1 MSSIRI
7 AATRRPVVAVL
18 VAILVA
24 GCAAQRLQRE
34 GHELMESGQYE
45 QGLAK
50 LAESSKAE
58 PGNLGYRSAL
68 MRNRD
73 IAVNRLQAEAESA
86 RSAGKPDAAR
96 SALDSILRVDPAN
109 RNARAGLAALEMD
122 GRHRQLLD
130 EAGKALGHADAVSAR
145 ALIARVLL
153 ENPDN
158 ASARQLQRRAEE
170 RLADAMPDGPA
181 LGAKFRKPVS
191 LQFRDANIKMVFEG
205 IARASGVNILLDKDV
220 KPDIKVSI
228 FVQDVSVEDAIA
240 LILLQSQ
247 LEKKVISDNT
257 LLIYQNIPA
266 KVKEYQD
273 LKIRSFHLV
282 NADAKQIQAMIK
294 TLLKTRDIVVH
305 EKTNSVVMRDTPEA
319 VELAARLVEDQ
330 DLADP
335 EVMLEVEV
343 LEVSGSRLSEIGLGL
358 PMSLN
363 LSVPGTEG
371 LTLDALR
378 HTRAGNLLV
387 NPAPSVALNLL
398 MQDGDSNLLASPR
411 IRARNHEKA
420 KIMIG
425 DRVPVITNAVTPVST
440 GTPVVTGNVQYLD
453 VGLKLEVEPD
463 IHLDDEVSIKV
474 NLEVSSIVKEVQN
487 LQSGTLAYQVG
498 TRNATTVLRL
508 KDGETQILGGLIND
522 EDRNSASRVPGLGQL
537 PLLGRLFSSH
547 KGDKRK
553 TEILLSMTPHVIGG
567 RRLADARRTEYWS
580 GSEANLRSG
589 PLILRPLGKVAAG
602 APGRAAGAAS
612 PTAAVT
618 LSGAAAPVDL
628 APAAA
633 TPASA
638 SPASQPLVLSW
649 QAPSQVKAG
658 ERLSLT
664 IDAQSSRPTHSLAL
678 ALGYDPAVLR
688 AVEVKEGEFMRQGK
702 VASSFSQHIDQ
713 AGGKVTLELAAR
725 DDGGVS
731 GAGSVA
737 TVVFEALAAGA
748 TTSIG
753 AIETKAA
760 AAGGEQLAVTASG
773 AHALEVLP

>member
-1 MSSIRI
+1 VATLLRVVLLSI
-7 AATRRPVVAVL
+7 V
-18 VAILVA
+18 VA

-34 GHELMESGQYE
+34 GQELIASGQYE

-50 LAESSKAE
+50 LAESSRAE

-68 MRNRD
+68 MRHRD
-73 IAVNRLQAEAESA
+73 MALGRLQADADAA
-86 RSAGKPDAAR
+86 RTGGKPDAAR
-96 SALDSILRVDPAN
+96 AAFDSMLRIDSAN
-109 RNARAGLAALEMD
+109 KNARTGLAALEMD

-130 EAGKALGHADAVSAR
+130 EAAKALEHDDAVSAR
-145 ALIARVLL
+145 ALLGRVLL

-158 ASARQLQRRAEE
+158 ASARQLQRRVDE
-170 RLADAMPDGPA
+170 RLAGAMADGPA

-220 KPDIKVSI
+220 KPDTKVSI

-343 LEVSGSRLSEIGLGL
+343 LEVSGSRLSDIGMGL
-358 PMSLN
+358 PTSLS
-363 LSVPGTEG
+363 LSVPGGAG

-378 HTRAGNLLV
+378 HTRAGSLAV
-387 NPAPSVALNLL
+387 SPAPSVTLNML

-522 EDRNSASRVPGLGQL
+522 EDRNSASRIPGLGQL

-547 KGDKRK
+547 KDDKRK
-553 TEILLSMTPHVIGG
+553 TEILLSITPHVIGG

-589 PLILRPLGKVAAG
+589 PLMQRALGKVAAG
-602 APGRAAGAAS
+602 APGRPMA
-612 PTAAVT
+612 PTVA
-618 LSGAAAPVDL
+618 AAAPSLPGPAAPDVAPPAA
-628 APAAA
+628 APAA
-633 TPASA
+633 A

-658 ERLSLT
+658 ERLSVT
-664 IDAQSSRPTHSLAL
+664 IAAQSSRPAHSLAL
-678 ALGYDPAVLR
+678 ALGFDPAVLR
-688 AVEVKEGEFMRQGK
+688 AVEVKEGDFMRQGQL
-702 VASSFSQHIDQ
+702 ASAFSQHIDQ
-713 AGGKVTLELAAR
+713 AGGKVALEVVAR
-725 DDGGVS
+725 GDDGAS
-731 GAGSVA
+731 GAGNVA

-748 TTSIG
+748 TTTLNAG
-753 AIETKAA
+753 EVKAA
-760 AAGGEQLAVTASG
+760 AAGGEPLAVTASS